1 MIRYAAGSPK
11 QTPLIIRGTVSTADR
26 LASDMR
32 EMAFAHEN
40 VTPETL
46 ALRGWDEDVVAA
58 NRVEAVKIA
67 TKSSIRRV
75 A

>member
-1 MIRYAAGSPK
+1 MIQY
-11 QTPLIIRGTVSTADR
+11 TVSTSKFTGHSTRICDIAYR

-58 NRVEAVKIA
+58 HRVEAVKIA